1 MTRDLSTDVG
11 TRDPLE
17 AERRA
22 PKDKDKT
29 QDNNQGS
36 SGSTDGVPACGTNQ
50 PRAQNLKTVEG
61 DPAFLG
67 FS

>member
-1 MTRDLSTDVG
+1 MTRDLSADVG

-29 QDNNQGS
+29 QDNNRGS
-36 SGSTDGVPACGTNQ
+36 SGSTDGVPARGTS
-50 PRAQNLKTVEG
+50 PGRRI
-61 DPAFLG
+61 
-67 FS
+67 

>member
-29 QDNNQGS
+29 QDNNRGS
-36 SGSTDGVPACGTNQ
+36 SGSTDGVPARGTS
-50 PRAQNLKTVEG
+50 PGRRI
-61 DPAFLG
+61 
-67 FS
+67 